1 MFHDL
6 PRDDPVEDDRAERG
20 ETERDVVYFFFDF
33 LAGFVAAAGFF
44 FGVVFLTGALFVT
57 FVTAATDSFF
67 FVSLPLKMFSQP
79 EENFLF
85 EPVLRMVM
93 GLEWLVAS
101 GQWLVGVTRVLS
113 NWPLATDH

>member
-6 PRDDPVEDDRAERG
+6 PRDDPVEDDRAKRG

-33 LAGFVAAAGFF
+33 LAGF
-44 FGVVFLTGALFVT
+44 VFLTGALFVT

-101 GQWLVGVTRVLS
+101 GQWLVGITRVLS